1 MGVIVVRPVVADVA
15 EVGFDRPVA
24 AVEHEHLRLGADK
37 LGMRC
42 TGVARAAERD
52 RHLPALPGGVG
63 IVERIAI
70 LPQRHLKL
78 VPRTSC
84 RHANKRDPRHLA
96 ESQRDRRDRFVRCG
110 LESRPQIRTRRVRIG
125 MLAHVPPQAVAK
137 LRFAQIGFQ
146 HADEAQPFQIS
157 DVVERGERLRFVR
170 NRLLHRMRRTQRVLG
185 HGLFLLCAVAHPDL
199 HRRVELVGE
208 LLLHP

>member
-42 TGVARAAERD
+42 TGVARAAERH

-84 RHANKRDPRHLA
+84 RHAN
-96 ESQRDRRDRFVRCG
+96 
-110 LESRPQIRTRRVRIG
+110 
-125 MLAHVPPQAVAK
+125 
-137 LRFAQIGFQ
+137 
-146 HADEAQPFQIS
+146 
-157 DVVERGERLRFVR
+157 RGIPGIWL
-170 NRLLHRMRRTQRVLG
+170 NPSAIAAI
-185 HGLFLLCAVAHPDL
+185 GLFDAASRAAHKSALVAF
-199 HRRVELVGE
+199 E
-208 LLLHP
+208 